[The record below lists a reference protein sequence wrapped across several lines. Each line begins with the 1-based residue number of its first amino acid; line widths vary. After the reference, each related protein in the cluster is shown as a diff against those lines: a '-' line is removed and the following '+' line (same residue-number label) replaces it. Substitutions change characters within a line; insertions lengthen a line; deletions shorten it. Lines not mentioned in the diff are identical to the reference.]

1 MTNLTNQDNVGNYYF
16 GYRDNN
22 LPFDNAQ
29 VALTAP
35 TLVNWINAC
44 FGDTYAV
51 VSSGTNSFNLIL
63 PHPNEVLT
71 PPATAAPYWPDSNRR
86 FTESYI
92 NGRASGSS
100 DSRISYLIP
109 GLGTRS
115 IDLTSDPNYVY
126 YAVLNNF
133 SLNIFYCRYDSTGLR
148 PDVFS
153 VFTSIGF
160 LKNPLYPPS
169 SFVRNAYYYS
179 LGYAQNFFNT
189 WVNGGGHPEVLGVQA
204 PLLKYL
210 RVPNVS
216 TPVTADP
223 IANYAISCQTATPG
237 ANTTDLL
244 LRDDDAPNKAIG
256 SVSNLL
262 KTTLNIPVGQIYRNS
277 GIDPDGSNNPRWIC
291 VGKMGS
297 ESILMRV
304 WATGLV

>member
-16 GYRDNN
+16 GYRANN

-29 VALTAP
+29 IALNAP

-71 PPATAAPYWPDSNRR
+71 PPATVAPYWPDSKRR
-86 FTESYI
+86 FTESDI
-92 NGRASGSS
+92 NGIASGSS
-100 DSRISYLIP
+100 NNPVSYLIP
-109 GLGTRS
+109 GGGQRS
-115 IDLTSDPNYVY
+115 IDLNSNPNYVY

-133 SLNIFYCRYDSTGLR
+133 SLNIFYCRYNSSGLI
-148 PDVFS
+148 PDVAS

-160 LKNPLYPPS
+160 LKNPLYPSS

-179 LGYAQNFFNT
+179 LGCSENNWT
-189 WVNGGGHPEVLGVQA
+189 NGGGHPEVLGVQA
-204 PLLKYL
+204 PSLKYL

-237 ANTTDLL
+237 ANTTDLV
-244 LRDDDAPNKAIG
+244 LRDDEAPNKAIG
-256 SVSNLL
+256 IVSNVL
-262 KTTLNIPVGQIYRNS
+262 KTTLNIPVGQTYRNT
-277 GIDPDGSNNPRWIC
+277 GVDPDGSDNPSWMC
-291 VGKMGS
+291 VGKMGN
-297 ESILMRV
+297 ESILMRA

>member
-1 MTNLTNQDNVGNYYF
+1 MTNLTNQDNVGNYCF
-16 GYRDNN
+16 GYRTNN
-22 LPFDNAQ
+22 LLFDNAQ
-29 VALTAP
+29 VALNAP
-35 TLVNWINAC
+35 TLVNWINNC

-63 PHPNEVLT
+63 PHPDEVLT
-71 PPATAAPYWPDSNRR
+71 PPATAAPYWPDSKRR
-86 FTESYI
+86 FTEGGI

-100 DSRISYLIP
+100 DSNMGYLIP
-109 GLGTRS
+109 GGGQRS

-133 SLNIFYCRYDSTGLR
+133 SLNIFYCRYNSTGLI
-148 PDVFS
+148 PNVFS

-160 LKNPLYPPS
+160 LKDPLYLPS

-179 LGYAQNFFNT
+179 LGCSENIWA
-189 WVNGGGHPEVLGVQA
+189 NGGGHPEVLGVQA
-204 PLLKYL
+204 PSLKYL

-237 ANTTDLL
+237 ANATGLW

-256 SVSNLL
+256 RVSNVL

-277 GIDPDGSNNPRWIC
+277 GIDPDGSDNPHWMC
-291 VGKMGS
+291 VGYMGN
-297 ESILMRV
+297 EAILMRA
-304 WATGLV
+304 WAEGLV